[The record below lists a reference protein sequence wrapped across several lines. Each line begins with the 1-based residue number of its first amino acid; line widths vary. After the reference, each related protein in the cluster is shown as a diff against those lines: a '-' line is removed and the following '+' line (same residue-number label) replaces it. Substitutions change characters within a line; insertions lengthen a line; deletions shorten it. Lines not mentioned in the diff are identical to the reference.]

1 MFPVEKEVRAG
12 SQLTDSVLQC
22 EHKFEKKKQKKKRL
36 QLDFGSICRKKGVE
50 ES

>member
-1 MFPVEKEVRAG
+1 MFPVEKEVHAG

-22 EHKFEKKKQKKKRL
+22 EHKFEKKNRKKRL